1 MACTERQFRASFTT
15 SNSGYGECDLQKPV
29 LIFDDVGTTGLI
41 RVTINSTFQVIDR
54 EHDEVSVMLPFLQIM
69 LRFQLN
75 GE

>member
-1 MACTERQFRASFTT
+1 
-15 SNSGYGECDLQKPV
+15 V

-54 EHDEVSVMLPFLQIM
+54 EHDEVPVVLPFLQIM